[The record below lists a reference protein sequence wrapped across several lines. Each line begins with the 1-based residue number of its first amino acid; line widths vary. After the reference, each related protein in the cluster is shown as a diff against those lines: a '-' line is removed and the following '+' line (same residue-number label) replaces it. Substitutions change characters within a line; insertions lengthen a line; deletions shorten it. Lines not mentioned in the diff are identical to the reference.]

1 MKMFKYRDPEV
12 MEMGLYVLSLL
23 SVVLV
28 CILYL
33 L

>member
-1 MKMFKYRDPEV
+1 MFKYRDPEV
-12 MEMGLYVLSLL
+12 MEKELYVLSLL

-28 CILYL
+28 YILYL